1 MILPLVPNVLCVMLF
16 NVSLFSFNDSDQLVL
31 GPWSFNAEGH
41 CESSIRTH
49 TYTHAHIQTNTLLCP
64 GDSQKLPNIT
74 SGKVYNP
81 KYLLPKMKM
90 GMKMKMINRQMFQNN
105 GIVYL
110 AESKSGERTTTE
122 SLMSLDIV
130 IVSAQYYRHPQ
141 E

>member
-1 MILPLVPNVLCVMLF
+1 MTLPPVPNVLCVMLF

-41 CESSIRTH
+41 CESSFLTHIYTRTH
-49 TYTHAHIQTNTLLCP
+49 SKKHFTL
-64 GDSQKLPNIT
+64 LPNIT

-122 SLMSLDIV
+122 SLVSLDIV
-130 IVSAQYYRHPQ
+130 IAQYYRHPQ